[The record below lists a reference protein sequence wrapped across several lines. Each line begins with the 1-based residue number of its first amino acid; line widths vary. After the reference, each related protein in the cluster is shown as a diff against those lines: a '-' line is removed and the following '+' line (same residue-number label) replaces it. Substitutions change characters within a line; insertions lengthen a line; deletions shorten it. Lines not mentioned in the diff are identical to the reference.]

1 MNRQAFIV
9 CCTYFYPI
17 LLSFVMSIYCFDNL
31 KSVRTGDF
39 PGGPGA
45 KTALSMQG
53 ARVQSLI
60 RKLDPTCCNYDSVP
74 PNKSINIG
82 RRESTSR

>member
-1 MNRQAFIV
+1 
-9 CCTYFYPI
+9 
-17 LLSFVMSIYCFDNL
+17 MSIYCFDNL

-45 KTALSMQG
+45 KTALSVQG

-60 RKLDPTCCNYDSVP
+60 RELDPTCCNYDSVP